1 MSKFFRRLRR
11 DTAVHAFLLLPNA
24 SVAFLLYYLVSNA
37 LKPKREFY
45 RSEFALPESLSFE
58 AIAAA
63 IRSGGMLT
71 ALKSSVILTGVST
84 AAAVFFGACAA
95 YAVARLKLPWRSTI
109 FAAILV
115 PMSIS
120 PMIVTIPL
128 FAQMSELGL
137 VNSYLG
143 GIIIYVGLQVSFA
156 TYVLEGIF
164 RELPDEIFEAAR
176 VDGAGPV
183 RIFFSILLPMA
194 APGLAAVALFVM
206 LAVWNDLLIGLLFL
220 SDPKTVPIA
229 ASVVTFQQKFSTNPQ
244 IVFAGLFMAA
254 LPMLIIYAVAQR
266 FFIRGLASGAFK

>member
-1 MSKFFRRLRR
+1 MSKFVRRVRR
-11 DTAVHAFLLLPNA
+11 DAAVHAFLLLPNA

-63 IRSGGMLT
+63 IKSGGMLT
-71 ALKSSVILTGVST
+71 ALKNSVILTGVST

-95 YAVARLKLPWRSTI
+95 YAVARLKLPWRSAI

-143 GIIIYVGLQVSFA
+143 GILIYVGLQVSFA

-194 APGLAAVALFVM
+194 APGLAAVSLFVM

-220 SDPKTVPIA
+220 SDPETVPIA

-244 IVFAGLFMAA
+244 IIFAGLFMAA

>member
-1 MSKFFRRLRR
+1 MSKFVRRLRR
-11 DTAVHAFLLLPNA
+11 DAAVHAFLLLPNA

-63 IRSGGMLT
+63 IKSGGMLT
-71 ALKSSVILTGVST
+71 ALKNSVILTGVST

-143 GIIIYVGLQVSFA
+143 GILIYVGLQVSFA

-194 APGLAAVALFVM
+194 APGLAAVSLFVM

-220 SDPKTVPIA
+220 SDPETVPIA

-244 IVFAGLFMAA
+244 IIFAGLFMAA

>member
-11 DTAVHAFLLLPNA
+11 DAAVHVFLLLPNA
-24 SVAFLLYYLVSNA
+24 SVAFLLYYLVANA

-63 IRSGGMLT
+63 IKSGGMLT

-194 APGLAAVALFVM
+194 APGLAAVSLFVM

-220 SDPKTVPIA
+220 SDPETVPIA

-244 IVFAGLFMAA
+244 IIFAGLFMAA